1 MNKLVQQ
8 KRKYPCSTL
17 SRISNGL
24 LQPFKVTGI
33 LHFATVLLCLT
44 SAKAAV
50 TTDPAASFAR
60 IYDFRGFD
68 GAAPYTG
75 LIASGNT
82 LYGTTL
88 TGSTNGSVTPGG
100 DGNGTIFKI
109 NTDGTGFVNLYSFSG
124 GSFINSDGAL
134 PQGSLV
140 LSGSKLYG
148 SATEGGAN
156 GRGTI
161 FSINTDGTGFANLH
175 NFNLTDGNFPYGDLV
190 LSGSVLYGMANGG
203 GAYSNGD
210 IFKVNTDGT
219 GFSVLHNFAA
229 FVDDSNTNSDGAGPF
244 AGLFLSGN
252 VLYGTAR
259 WGGQGGG
266 AAMGPG
272 TIFKINTDGSGFS
285 VLHHFSEPAG
295 DGVNPQG
302 TLVISGGTLY
312 GTTLGGGLYGA
323 GTVFKINTD
332 GSGYS
337 IIHNFAS
344 TNGVGPLGRLVIAGN
359 TLYGVTGGNNDF
371 GGSVFKINT
380 DGTGFVDLLE
390 LPLSGGSATSDGAWP
405 RAGLALVGNKLY
417 GTTSTGGTN
426 DGNPGEVFTLVPDI
440 YTLDAAPI
448 IYYSTPAH
456 DTIQI
461 YEDSSQWPTEPR
473 DVSNKPSSARWEVN
487 MVYGGLSA
495 FITVSDGALCGEDT
509 DQYSTLYDP
518 VGFWDDQGAVIRIRY
533 TDGGLSSPWSNTLD
547 HSFH

>member
-1 MNKLVQQ
+1 MSAQE
-8 KRKYPCSTL
+8 KRIYPL
-17 SRISNGL
+17 RPISRISKGL
-24 LQPFKVTGI
+24 LDPFGVAGI
-33 LHFATVLLCLT
+33 LHFTVALLCLT

-75 LIASGNT
+75 LIGSGNT

-88 TGSTNGSVTPGG
+88 IGSTNGSVTPGG

-109 NTDGTGFVNLYSFSG
+109 NTDGSGFVNLYSFSG
-124 GSFINSDGAL
+124 GSFVNSDGAL

-140 LSGSKLYG
+140 LSGNKLYG

-156 GRGTI
+156 GRGTV
-161 FSINTDGTGFANLH
+161 FSVNTDGTGFANLH
-175 NFNLTDGNFPYGDLV
+175 NFNLTDGTFPYGDLV

-203 GAYSNGD
+203 GAYTNGD
-210 IFKVNTDGT
+210 IFKINTDGT
-219 GFSVLHNFAA
+219 GFTVLHNFAA

-244 AGLFLSGN
+244 AGLVLSGN

-285 VLHHFSEPAG
+285 VLHHFSQPAG

-302 TLVISGGTLY
+302 TLVVSGGTLY

-323 GTVFKINTD
+323 GTVFKINTN

-337 IIHNFAS
+337 IIHNFAF
-344 TNGVGPLGRLVIAGN
+344 TNGVGPLGRLVKAGN

-390 LPLSGGSATSDGAWP
+390 LPLSGGSATSEGAWP

-461 YEDSSQWPTEPR
+461 YEDSSQWPVEPR
-473 DVSNKPSSARWEVN
+473 DVSNKPAGARWEVN

-495 FITVSDGALCGEDT
+495 FIAVSDATLCGEDT
-509 DQYSTLYDP
+509 DQYNTLYDP
-518 VGFWDDQGAVIRIRY
+518 VGFWDDQGAAIRIRY

-547 HSFH
+547 HSFY